1 MMTARKAFL
10 IAAPTSGSGKTTIAR
25 GLMTLFTKK
34 GYKVQP
40 FKCGPDYI
48 DTKFHEAVCGRPSIN
63 LDTFMATP
71 EHVRELFWHYGEDA
85 DICIVEGMMGLYD
98 GYDRDKGSSY
108 EIARVLDI
116 PIVLVVDAKS
126 AAYSTAALLS
136 GFVHFKPPTPQP
148 AAAPLGQG
156 GNFRIAGV
164 IYNKVG
170 SERHFQMLRQVC
182 DDLNIACLGYLP
194 KDASLEQ
201 GSRYLG
207 LDYSEMPDTS
217 DLERLLEVHVDWEGL
232 LSKVSVSPPKLG
244 GARGGLNCQMSA
256 LVQTTP
262 PKGTPP
268 NLGGEKVTLVAR
280 NAESFS
286 FLYQETLD
294 YWVDKR
300 FFDPEK
306 DVPDFNGIDLLYLP
320 GGYPEKHLEAL
331 ALNEACRKAIKDYAE
346 QGGRII
352 AECGG
357 MMYLCERIV
366 TDEGDYP
373 MCGVLPYSI
382 TARKADRRLSLG
394 YRRFELDGKEYR
406 GHEFHYSQFMSGE
419 GQEMRGERL
428 SSATQVYNAKGEPV
442 STPVFKYK
450 NVLASY
456 THLYDWFTVYS
467 LQFTDEYTKGSEGLA
482 SKSTVRSALPL
493 ATTGTQELKPS
504 ARPEGALSSER
515 TVNKKLNSVMFAGT
529 GSDVGKSIVAA
540 AFCRIFK
547 QDGYQPAPFKAQ
559 NMALNSYATPD
570 GLEIGRA
577 QAVQAEAAGIPCHT
591 DMNPLLLKP
600 QSDHTSQVILN
611 GRPLGN
617 KDAYDYW
624 RGGLNERIDYRAE
637 VCNAFDRL
645 ASRYNPIVMEG
656 AGSIAEINLKDRDL
670 VNMSMARHAK
680 ADVILVGDI
689 DRGGVFASVYGSIA
703 LQSPEDRK
711 LIKGIIINKFRGD
724 MRLFEEGRKMLEDLC
739 GVPVLGVI
747 PYYKDIHIEEED
759 SVALAQKSFEM
770 QQGKVNV
777 AVIMLQHLSNYTDF
791 DALEQD
797 PRIHLFYTNNVDD
810 IHKADI
816 IILPGTKSTLHDLYE
831 LRRNGCAQAIIQAH
845 RNGASVLG
853 ICGGYQLMG
862 VEVCD
867 PNHVEGDIGRLPGLG
882 LLPVTTTMSG
892 EKITRQ
898 VEFSVLFTVDGLQF
912 TDDLLASPSDS
923 IVYSSVRSALPL
935 ATAGTQELKPSTV
948 NKLKG
953 YEIHMGQTLPFGQA
967 KASPLLHLSDG
978 RQDGYIVDNKCM
990 GTYVHGILDNAS
1002 FVDFLLQPFAEKL
1015 SQTKASFDYQAFKE
1029 EQYDKLANHVRQHVD
1044 MQRIY
1049 KILTHE

>member
-10 IAAPTSGSGKTTIAR
+10 IAAPTSGSGKTTVAR
-25 GLMTLFTKK
+25 GLMALFTKK

-136 GFVHFKPPTPQP
+136 GFVHFKPSTPQP

-156 GNFRIAGV
+156 SNFRIAGV

-207 LDYSEMPDTS
+207 LDYSELPEN
-217 DLERLLEVHVDWEGL
+217 ERLITLMEQYIDCNPLLETLFPLRENDVFSEGKH
-232 LSKVSVSPPKLG
+232 SFPSGKQCV
-244 GARGGLNCQMSA
+244 MI
-256 LVQTTP
+256 
-262 PKGTPP
+262 
-268 NLGGEKVTLVAR
+268 AR
-280 NAESFS
+280 NTESFS

-331 ALNEACRKAIKDYAE
+331 AQNEACRKAIKDYAE
-346 QGGRII
+346 QGGRIM

-382 TARKADRRLSLG
+382 TARKADRKLSLG

-406 GHEFHYSQFMSGE
+406 GHEFHYTQFMSGE

-428 SSATQVYNAKGEPV
+428 PSATQVYNAKGEPV

-467 LQFTDEYTKGSEGLA
+467 LQFTDDYSDGSEGLA

-515 TVNKKLNSVMFAGT
+515 TVNKRLRSVMFAGT

-656 AGSIAEINLKDRDL
+656 AGSIAEINLKGRDL

-703 LQSPEDRK
+703 LQSPEDRT

-862 VEVCD
+862 IEVCD
-867 PNHVEGDIGRLPGLG
+867 PSHVEGDIERLPGLG

-892 EKITRQ
+892 EKVTRQ
-898 VEFSVLFTVDGLQF
+898 ASFSFASDKHGLTRTNISECQSASMTEKEFRV
-912 TDDLLASPSDS
+912 SPCSSDANNM
-923 IVYSSVRSALPL
+923 R
-935 ATAGTQELKPSTV
+935 
-948 NKLKG
+948 G
-953 YEIHMGQTLPFGQA
+953 YEIHMGQTQPFGSA
-967 KASPLLHLSDG
+967 LPSPLLHLSDG
-978 RQDGYIVDNKCM
+978 LQDGYIVDNKCM
-990 GTYVHGILDNAS
+990 GTYVHGILDNAP

-1015 SQTKASFDYQAFKE
+1015 SQTDATFDYQAFKE
-1029 EQYDKLANHVRQHVD
+1029 EQYDKLADHVRQHVD

-1049 KILTHE
+1049 QILTND